1 MSNNS
6 SSPFKGDRGGLNIV
20 ITGGA
25 GFIGSHVVR
34 LFVNKYPE
42 YKIINLDKLTY
53 AGNLANLKDIED
65 KPNYK
70 FVKMDICDFDAFYKL
85 MQDEKIDGIIHLAA
99 ESHVDRSIK
108 DPFTFARTNVM
119 GTLSLLQAAK
129 LYWESLPERYEGKRF
144 YHIST
149 DEVYGA
155 LEMTNPEGIKPPFT
169 TTASSSEHHLAYGK
183 DFFYETTKYQPHSPY
198 SASKASSDHFV
209 RAFHD
214 TYGMPTIVTNCSN
227 NYGPYQFPEKLIPLI
242 INNALQGKKLPVY
255 GDGKNVRDWLF
266 VEDHAKAIDMV
277 QEKGR
282 LFETYNVGGHNEKQ
296 NIEIINI
303 IIETL
308 QEMLPEGDPRKALVS
323 KDLITYVEDR
333 KGHDRRYA
341 IAPDKIKAEIGWY
354 PETMFKEGI
363 KKTIAWFFEHEDW
376 MKNVTSGDYQKY
388 YEDMYKNK

>member
-1 MSNNS
+1 MD
-6 SSPFKGDRGGLNIV
+6 FKRNVL

-34 LFVNKYPE
+34 LFVTKYPE
-42 YKIINLDKLTY
+42 YHIINLDKLTY
-53 AGNLANLKDIED
+53 AGNLANLADIEQQ
-65 KPNYK
+65 PNYT
-70 FVKMDICDFDAFYKL
+70 FVKADICDF
-85 MQDEKIDGIIHLAA
+85 EKILELFRQHSIDGVIHLAA

-108 DPFTFARTNVM
+108 DPFTFAQTNVM

-129 LYWESLPERYEGKRF
+129 VSWDGQYDGKRF

-155 LEMTNPEGIKPPFT
+155 LKFDGTFFT
-169 TTASSSEHHLAYGK
+169 
-183 DFFYETTKYQPHSPY
+183 ETTKYDPHSPY

-214 TYGMPTIVTNCSN
+214 TFGMPTLVTNCSN
-227 NYGPYQFPEKLIPLI
+227 NYGPYQFPEKLIPLF
-242 INNALQGKKLPVY
+242 INNIRHNKPLPVY
-255 GDGKNVRDWLF
+255 GKGENVRDWLY
-266 VEDHAKAIDMV
+266 VDDHAKGIDMV
-277 QEKGR
+277 QEKGK
-282 LFETYNVGGHNEKQ
+282 LFETYNIGGHNEKQ

-308 QEMLPEGDPRKALVS
+308 QEMLPADDPRRANVS
-323 KDLITYVEDR
+323 TDLITYVEDR

-341 IAPDKIKAEIGWY
+341 IAPDKIKKEVGWK
-354 PETMFKEGI
+354 PETMFKDGI

-388 YEDMYKNK
+388 YQEMYKNE